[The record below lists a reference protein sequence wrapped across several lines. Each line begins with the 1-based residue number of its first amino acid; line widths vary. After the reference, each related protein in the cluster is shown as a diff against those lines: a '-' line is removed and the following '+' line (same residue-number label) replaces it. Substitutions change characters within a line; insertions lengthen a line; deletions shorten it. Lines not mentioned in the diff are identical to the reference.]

1 MLLHFFVNRMVKI
14 LITLPRKYF
23 LSSLLAIS
31 SSNRSKIGWKISLI
45 LTPILSVSPSLSS
58 HSSTNVL
65 ILWIISFIIV
75 FLVLSTAFYF
85 FRFFVFIYS
94 LFISDSIFDV
104 FYLFFTLLTYFV
116 FSLILFCRLDLNWKK
131 WQMFS
136 EKIDLCLILH
146 EFSTPL
152 LN

>member
-45 LTPILSVSPSLSS
+45 LSPILSVSPSLSS

-65 ILWIISFIIV
+65 IVSIISFIIV
-75 FLVLSTAFYF
+75 FLVLSTAFSF

-104 FYLFFTLLTYFV
+104 FLSVFYLTDVFCFFRDIILLLGLKLQKTT
-116 FSLILFCRLDLNWKK
+116 NA
-131 WQMFS
+131 
-136 EKIDLCLILH
+136 
-146 EFSTPL
+146 
-152 LN
+152 